1 MRVFLLS
8 LLLSVPTAWSAN
20 YEFDIDSRVVAVGD
34 IHGAYTE
41 VTGLLREVEVIDA
54 DNNWVGG
61 TTHLISLGD
70 LVDRGPGSR
79 EVVELL
85 MKLQRQARAAGGE
98 VHVVLGNHE
107 IMVMSG
113 DTRYVTRPEFAAFA
127 ADETEAERQALL
139 ASFRESNAQ
148 MAEEELLAEF
158 DKRYP
163 PGYVALQKAY
173 APNGELGKWLM
184 ELPLAIRVN
193 DSLYVHAG
201 VSNAI
206 AEMSLQEI
214 NEDYMAQFAEY
225 QRLIESLRTE
235 GILPRHV
242 GFWDRRLYLNTKA
255 QAMIDAGLKK
265 RPDWFDEFAAMA
277 ELEGQFLF
285 GPDSPIWYRGTAF
298 CHPYAES
305 FNTERLLKRVGAKQL
320 VIGHTPAPSGVY
332 SRMDGTVIR
341 LDTGMSPAYKGRPAA
356 LIQENGEQWIYY
368 ADDGSVAQAIALT
381 RSLSRSLWGQTD
393 EELESLLGGG
403 EIVKIEDIGTG
414 VTKPKKLTLRNG
426 DSTMAA
432 VFKYE
437 DTAPGL
443 EDRERFIK
451 RRHNDADRYQY
462 DPAAYRLDRMIDLQM
477 VPVSVIREVEGE
489 EGNVGAWINNAIN
502 ERDRLEQEVAFGG
515 HCAQDEQYR
524 LRFIYDV
531 LIYNEDRNLT
541 NILWTKKDWQ
551 LRFIDHSLAF
561 RIDERRPKQYRK
573 IDLRVSDLTAK
584 RLEAL
589 TLEDLNRELSPWLHP
604 QQIEAIIARRD
615 LILKEALRTDP

>member
-34 IHGAYTE
+34 IHRAYTE

-85 MKLQRQARAAGGE
+85 IKLQRQARAAGGE
-98 VHVVLGNHE
+98 VHVVLGNHG

-173 APNGELGKWLM
+173 APDGELGRWLM

-235 GILPRHV
+235 GILPRRRFLGSTPLSEHESA
-242 GFWDRRLYLNTKA
+242 GDDRRWPEKA
-255 QAMIDAGLKK
+255 TGL
-265 RPDWFDEFAAMA
+265 
-277 ELEGQFLF
+277 
-285 GPDSPIWYRGTAF
+285 
-298 CHPYAES
+298 
-305 FNTERLLKRVGAKQL
+305 V
-320 VIGHTPAPSGVY
+320 
-332 SRMDGTVIR
+332 
-341 LDTGMSPAYKGRPAA
+341 
-356 LIQENGEQWIYY
+356 
-368 ADDGSVAQAIALT
+368 
-381 RSLSRSLWGQTD
+381 
-393 EELESLLGGG
+393 
-403 EIVKIEDIGTG
+403 
-414 VTKPKKLTLRNG
+414 
-426 DSTMAA
+426 
-432 VFKYE
+432 
-437 DTAPGL
+437 
-443 EDRERFIK
+443 
-451 RRHNDADRYQY
+451 
-462 DPAAYRLDRMIDLQM
+462 
-477 VPVSVIREVEGE
+477 
-489 EGNVGAWINNAIN
+489 
-502 ERDRLEQEVAFGG
+502 
-515 HCAQDEQYR
+515 
-524 LRFIYDV
+524 
-531 LIYNEDRNLT
+531 
-541 NILWTKKDWQ
+541 
-551 LRFIDHSLAF
+551 
-561 RIDERRPKQYRK
+561 
-573 IDLRVSDLTAK
+573 
-584 RLEAL
+584 
-589 TLEDLNRELSPWLHP
+589 
-604 QQIEAIIARRD
+604 
-615 LILKEALRTDP
+615 